1 MRKAGTIAQKL
12 AIAGRHARLLA
23 AFLAG
28 LPLAACGSGKDA
40 ALTVVAIGSPASPFA
55 KGLRLS
61 PPARL
66 VRAAT
71 AEGLVGF
78 DEQGQI
84 VPALA
89 DRWIVTDDGLS
100 YIFRLRDG
108 TWADGSPL
116 TAQTLRVALRDTMAG
131 LHGTALALDLSA
143 ITEIRAMTG
152 RVIEI
157 RLAAPTPN
165 LLQLLAQPELGL
177 AWKGRGTGPMKL
189 RREGDAALL
198 TAIPPEGRGLPA
210 VEGWSRRVRPLRLV
224 ALPAEAAVAKF
235 KSGEAD
241 VLLGGRIEDFPLAGS
256 VGLIRGTIQLD
267 PVMGLFGLAATD
279 AAAEEGGFLAAP
291 ENREAVAMAIDRGAL
306 ISAFGV
312 GGWTATTRVVAAGV
326 ADDPGS
332 IGERWPGLSIGERR
346 AQAAARVARWRAA
359 QPGAPTPVR
368 LRLAL
373 PRGRGG
379 DILFSRLRADLK
391 AVGIAVH
398 QVGPDDE
405 AELRLVDAVA
415 RYPRV
420 GWFMNQLSCAA
431 TRGLCSSD
439 ADRMAAQ
446 AQRATDPAVRA
457 ELLADAEAELTRANV
472 FIPFGPPIR
481 WSLVRGD
488 VHGFTANGW
497 NIHPLMPMALLPK

>member
-1 MRKAGTIAQKL
+1 MRKARKSLAKRIKL
-12 AIAGRHARLLA
+12 LVAL
-23 AFLAG
+23 LAG

-40 ALTVVAIGSPASPFA
+40 LTVVTIGSPASPFEKTA
-55 KGLRLS
+55 RLS

-66 VRAAT
+66 IRAAT
-71 AEGLVGF
+71 VEGLVGF

-116 TAQTLRVALRDTMAG
+116 TAQSLRTALRETMAG
-131 LHGTALALDLSA
+131 LRGMPLALDLSG
-143 ITEIRAMTG
+143 ITEIRVMTG

-157 RLAAPTPN
+157 RLAAPMPN

-177 AWKGRGTGPMKL
+177 AHEDLGTGPMRL
-189 RREGDAALL
+189 RRDGDVALL
-198 TAIPPEGRGLPA
+198 TAIPPEGRGLPQ
-210 VEGWSRRVRPLRLV
+210 VEGWSGKVRPLRLL
-224 ALPAEAAVAKF
+224 ALPAEQAVARF
-235 KSGEAD
+235 NSGEAD

-267 PVMGLFGLAATD
+267 PVMGLFGLAVSETD
-279 AAAEEGGFLAAP
+279 GFLAAP
-291 ENREAVAMAIDRGAL
+291 ENREAVAMAIDRSAL
-306 ISAFGV
+306 IDAFGV
-312 GGWTATTRVVAAGV
+312 GGWTPTTRIVGAGV

-346 AQAAARVARWRAA
+346 AQATARVNRWRAT
-359 QPGAPTPVR
+359 QPGAPAPVE

-379 DILFSRLRADLK
+379 DILFARLRADLA
-391 AVGIAVH
+391 AVGIEAQ

-415 RYPRV
+415 RYPRAA
-420 GWFMNQLSCAA
+420 WFLNQLGCGAR
-431 TRGLCSSD
+431 RGLCSED
-439 ADRMAAQ
+439 ADRLVAQ
-446 AQRATDPAVRA
+446 AQRASDPAVGKN
-457 ELLADAEAELTRANV
+457 LLADAEAELTKANA

-488 VHGFTANGW
+488 VHGFAANRW
-497 NIHPLMPMALLPK
+497 NIHPLMPMAMLPK